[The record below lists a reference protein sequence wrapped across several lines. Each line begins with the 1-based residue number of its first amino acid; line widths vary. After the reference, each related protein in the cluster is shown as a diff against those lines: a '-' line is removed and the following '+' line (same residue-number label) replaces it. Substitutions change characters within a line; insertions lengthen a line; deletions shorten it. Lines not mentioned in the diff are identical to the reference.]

1 MVVPG
6 NPWFAHT
13 AGSNRLLR
21 EGAIP
26 VCSVAD
32 VHGVLGCPP
41 PVSVG
46 GVAERVLDALEVERH
61 VVEISEGVSV
71 PVHELLPCL
80 MEMELANLVEKRPG
94 NYYKKLSAPGR

>member
-21 EGAIP
+21 EGAAP

-41 PVSVG
+41 PVAG
-46 GVAERVLDALEVERH
+46 GGIAERVFAVLSGELH
-61 VVEISEGVSV
+61 VGEIAEAVSM
-71 PVHELLPCL
+71 PVQELLPCL

-94 NYYKKLSAPGR
+94 NYYKKLSAPGS